1 MAPSLQKEAGTD
13 EIILLICKKYA
24 MDKAE
29 ILQQVNAVFID
40 VLDNDKIVLAKE
52 TTASDVDEWDS
63 LNHIQLVVAIEKQ
76 FKIRF
81 TSREIQSWK
90 NVGEMV
96 DSISAKINPA

>member
-13 EIILLICKKYA
+13 KNILLICKKHA

-29 ILQQVNAVFID
+29 ILQQVNAVFVD
-40 VLDNDKIVLAKE
+40 VLDNDKVVLRNE
-52 TTASDVDEWDS
+52 TTASEVDEWDS

-96 DSISAKINPA
+96 DSIGAKINQA